1 VQQPWAYC
9 IARGAKRIENRSR
22 STSYRGPLAIHA
34 GLGWSTD
41 GARDERVL
49 RLLTRHMT
57 PKQQR
62 ARVVLAGDH
71 PGRIVFGKILATSE
85 LVDCHR
91 ADGCCSPWGDPL
103 ESGLGRPV
111 WHWVLSGI
119 RVLPTPVP
127 ASGQL
132 GLWDA
137 VLEPLETLLR
147 LAAALR
153 AGRFSFVPA
162 EPVAQ
167 SFVHAAYS
175 PSPHPETLRLARF
188 LQREYFVAAG

>member
-9 IARGAKRIENRSR
+9 ITRGAKRIENRSR
-22 STSYRGPLAIHA
+22 ATSYRGPLAIHA
-34 GLGWSTD
+34 GLGWSAD
-41 GARDERVL
+41 GAGDERVL
-49 RLLTRHMT
+49 RLLARHMT
-57 PKQQR
+57 FKQQQ
-62 ARVVLAGDH
+62 ARVVVAADH
-71 PGRIVFGKILATSE
+71 PDRIVFGKVLATSE

-91 ADGCCSPWGDPL
+91 ADSCCSPWGDPP

-111 WHWVLSGI
+111 WHWVLSNI
-119 RVLPTPVP
+119 RVLPTPVQ

-153 AGRFSFVPA
+153 TGKVGFLPA

-175 PSPHPETLRLARF
+175 TSPHPETLQLARF
-188 LQREYFVAAG
+188 LQREYFATAG